1 MPPLPTGA
9 VSGQNPRMELYAVMR
24 SAFSAR
30 EFTPEPV
37 DDAVLARIFE
47 HARFA
52 PSGGNR
58 QGWHVIVV
66 RDQATKDAFAELA
79 KPPAKRYGAQVAAG
93 EFPWNTVVPTKLT
106 AEQIAATDPPRGL
119 SEPYRR
125 APVVIV
131 VCVDLRVVASVD
143 SQLERVG
150 VISGA
155 SIYPFTWNIL
165 LGLRAEGLGGTL
177 TTMPIAQEPELRALL
192 GVPEGVAVAALIPTG
207 HPARSLSKL
216 RRKPVAE
223 FTTRERFDGAP
234 FAP

>member
-1 MPPLPTGA
+1 
-9 VSGQNPRMELYAVMR
+9 MELYEVMR

-30 EFTPEPV
+30 EFTPEAV
-37 DDAVLARIFE
+37 DDAVIARVLE

-58 QGWHVIVV
+58 QGWHVIIV
-66 RDQATKDAFAELA
+66 REQATKDAIAELA
-79 KPPAKRYGAQVAAG
+79 KVPAKRYGAQVAAG
-93 EFPWNTVVPTKLT
+93 EFPWNTIVPTKLT
-106 AEQIAATDPPRGL
+106 PEQIAATEPPRGL

-143 SQLERVG
+143 SELARVG

-155 SIYPFTWNIL
+155 SIYPFAWNIL

-177 TTMPIAQEPELRALL
+177 TTMPIAREPELRALMDI
-192 GVPEGVAVAALIPTG
+192 PEGVAVAALIPAG
-207 HPARSLSKL
+207 HPARTLSKL

-223 FTTRERFDGAP
+223 FTTHERWAGPAFGG
-234 FAP
+234 